1 VEEISQTIAEQS
13 KASDEMAQRVE
24 SIAEQS
30 RENTRSIH
38 NLTQTADQLNDAAGS
53 MQASVQQ
60 FKI

>member
-1 VEEISQTIAEQS
+1 
-13 KASDEMAQRVE
+13 MAQRVE